1 MSGSLLT
8 GIHHLTG
15 NPRTCYF
22 LSMTALTTDRLKLV
36 PFTDDHLDGLSA
48 LNSDPEVMRYI
59 SGRPETRDETV
70 AVIERVKQR
79 WIEFGYSWWSFIEK
93 ESGVIIGAGAL
104 QNLRRGATASPDR
117 ACPLE
122 IGWRLRCDYWN
133 RGLATEAARAIA
145 GFAFNTVLAD
155 EIYAVCHPD
164 NVASANVM
172 KRLGMQY
179 AGLQTWY
186 GKNLV
191 TYQVTATLYLK

>member
-1 MSGSLLT
+1 
-8 GIHHLTG
+8 
-15 NPRTCYF
+15 
-22 LSMTALTTDRLKLV
+22 MTTLTTDRLNLV
-36 PFTDDHLDGLSA
+36 PFTDDHLDGLIT

-70 AVIERVKQR
+70 AVVERVKQR
-79 WIEFGYSWWSFIEK
+79 WVEFGYSWWSFIEK
-93 ESGVIIGAGAL
+93 ESGEIVGAGAL
-104 QNLRRGATASPDR
+104 QNLRRAATAAPDPS
-117 ACPLE
+117 CPLE
-122 IGWRLRCDYWN
+122 IGWRLRRDYWR

-145 GFAFNTVLAD
+145 GFAFDTVHAD

-172 KRLGMQY
+172 KRLGMQC

-191 TYQVTATLYLK
+191 TYQITAKLYSK